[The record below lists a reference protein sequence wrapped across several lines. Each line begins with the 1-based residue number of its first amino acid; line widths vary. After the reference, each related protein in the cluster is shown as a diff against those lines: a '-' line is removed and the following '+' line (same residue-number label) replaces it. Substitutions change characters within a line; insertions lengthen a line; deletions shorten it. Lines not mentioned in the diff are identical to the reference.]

1 MLVARDT
8 GQCDCRQ
15 GQGPAGAVTELCQPP
30 AKYELTQATL
40 DPCPRPSATRGGG
53 LARASPSRRSRE
65 SLARGH
71 DLGASKQGTGAW
83 LFLSLKCPRRQRK
96 LKSEVEKLFE
106 DSLIEVLE
114 KIPKALRGLSGTC
127 QLWDSSWDFGT
138 SAEVPSASLASPLQG
153 AGGGWALCAHPSLRG
168 TVSTGHSEGEGPEE
182 ALVET
187 VVEHYGKLFTI
198 NQDIQKHLEAFSKR
212 NQVVHQSLGSLEESH
227 RALTPFGPWEVVS
240 KHLQATEISFS
251 SQEFMLDKME
261 TVRFISLRVEPRAC
275 WSADSDKSEGLRRYP
290 RSFRKCP
297 RDRDSIPQTPFPS
310 TQTSARSSPYGP
322 GRPPSQPC
330 QPQDHLLSP
339 SASFCHHS
347 APKWVGASLF
357 PRTGGLAGNKAA
369 DRGRE
374 RGSSP
379 GGRQREVRGG
389 PARLDLHLG
398 ARAALSR
405 SSVGLSKKSSR

>member
-1 MLVARDT
+1 MR
-8 GQCDCRQ
+8 G
-15 GQGPAGAVTELCQPP
+15 
-30 AKYELTQATL
+30 
-40 DPCPRPSATRGGG
+40 RGGG
-53 LARASPSRRSRE
+53 LARASLSRRSRE

-83 LFLSLKCPRRQRK
+83 LFLSLKCPCRQGK
-96 LKSEVEKLFE
+96 LKREVEKHRLFE

-114 KIPKALRGLSGTC
+114 KIPK
-127 QLWDSSWDFGT
+127 
-138 SAEVPSASLASPLQG
+138 
-153 AGGGWALCAHPSLRG
+153 
-168 TVSTGHSEGEGPEE
+168 GHSEGEGPEE

-227 RALTPFGPWEVVS
+227 RALTP
-240 KHLQATEISFS
+240 
-251 SQEFMLDKME
+251 EFMLDKME
-261 TVRFISLRVEPRAC
+261 TVRFISLRVEPRVC

-297 RDRDSIPQTPFPS
+297 RDRDSIPQMPFPS

-322 GRPPSQPC
+322 GQPPSQPC

-347 APKWVGASLF
+347 APKWLDVLGLGVEELGLDES
-357 PRTGGLAGNKAA
+357 TGLTP
-369 DRGRE
+369 
-374 RGSSP
+374 SW
-379 GGRQREVRGG
+379 
-389 PARLDLHLG
+389 
-398 ARAALSR
+398 
-405 SSVGLSKKSSR
+405 